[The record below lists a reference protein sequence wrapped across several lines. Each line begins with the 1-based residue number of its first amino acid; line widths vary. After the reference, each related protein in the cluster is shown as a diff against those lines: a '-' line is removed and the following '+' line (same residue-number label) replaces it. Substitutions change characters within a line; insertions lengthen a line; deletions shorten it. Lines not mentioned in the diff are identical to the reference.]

1 MRVIFDLR
9 DVETTTP
16 ETDKRR
22 LRLTVVAAAVLVL
35 VLGVLAV
42 FGFSWVDGRLD
53 QPAARA
59 RGESMLAAIAWPSGW
74 DREKA
79 SLGALLAGSDRPW
92 TQQVSTNVADLSTA
106 DTMVRSALT
115 ASGWQSA
122 EECRSDTA
130 DQIACAWTSGDYRLR
145 SEAAQSIASPGAKP
159 CPDDKASC
167 VTVRLTLELAGPERT

>member
-1 MRVIFDLR
+1 VIFDLR

-22 LRLTVVAAAVLVL
+22 LRVTVVASAALVI
-35 VLGVLAV
+35 VLGILAV
-42 FGFSWVDGRLD
+42 IGFTWVGGRLD
-53 QPAARA
+53 EPAARA
-59 RGESMLAAIAWPSGW
+59 RGESVLAAIAWPDGW

-92 TQQVSTNVADLSTA
+92 TQRVTTNVADLSTA
-106 DTMVRSALT
+106 DAMVRSALT

-130 DQIACAWTSGDYRLR
+130 DQISCAWTSGDYRLR
-145 SEAAQSIASPGAKP
+145 SEAAQSTASPGAKP
-159 CPDDKASC
+159 CPDDRTSC
-167 VTVRLTLELAGPERT
+167 VQVTLTLDRADPEKT